1 MYEMMNQILVV
12 ISLVVFVFT
21 SVMYGLNLYV
31 DYRDRKNIH
40 VLQSKVSILKLM
52 LKSKMKS
59 LDVKFQKHLKKFNQ
73 EDIKSL
79 FDKLAGIKNLD
90 LKQPTDYSQL
100 VIFVSDLNKE
110 VERLSAVKADEAE
123 LNQKGSVDW
132 EKLMQFDR
140 RLVVLLYEIVNHSQI
155 VNSAITIYNEGQKK
169 LKKQFKPEAQ
179 IVLPEYDVLHTIMTE
194 MKLVHDPD
202 HPENESKN
210 DSSHAA

>member
-12 ISLVVFVFT
+12 MSLVMFVFT

-73 EDIKSL
+73 DDVKSL

-123 LNQKGSVDW
+123 LNQKSSVDW

-169 LKKQFKPEAQ
+169 PKKQFKPEAQ